1 MLSIVLS
8 HPLNRRIMEYK
19 GKSNITYEPFR
30 AAYTGTL
37 MTFNAQDGRTYSLHQ
52 PGIRIEKGQHFM
64 LAIDR
69 QTLNCRLIAVV
80 APDPRM
86 HS

>member
-1 MLSIVLS
+1 
-8 HPLNRRIMEYK
+8 MEYK

-30 AAYTGTL
+30 AGYTGAL
-37 MTFNAQDGRTYSLHQ
+37 MTFKAQDGRTYSLHK

-69 QTLNCRLIAVV
+69 TTLACRMITVV
-80 APDPRM
+80 APDPRI